1 MPLSPC
7 KDCISRCVGCHG
19 SCKPYTDWKAVNDEV
34 RERRQADD
42 RLRLSINEILFK
54 DYEPYKYH
62 KRYG

>member
-34 RERRQADD
+34 RERKHSEQNLNR
-42 RLRLSINEILFK
+42 SISEILWK
-54 DYEPYKYH
+54 DHTPYKQR
-62 KRYG
+62 KR